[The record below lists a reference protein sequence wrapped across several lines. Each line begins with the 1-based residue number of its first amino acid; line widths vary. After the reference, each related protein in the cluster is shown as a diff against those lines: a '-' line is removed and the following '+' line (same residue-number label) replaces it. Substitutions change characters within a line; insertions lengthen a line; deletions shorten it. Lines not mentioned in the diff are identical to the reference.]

1 VVYESGIESFDYFE
15 LAEFDSFLG
24 QISNACLVRSTTIVS
39 MIVSRLH
46 SSGQVAL
53 GAGSMPQLTDHE
65 SEP

>member
-1 VVYESGIESFDYFE
+1 MVYESGMRYFDYFE

-24 QISNACLVRSTTIVS
+24 QISNACLVRSTA
-39 MIVSRLH
+39 IVSRLH

-65 SEP
+65 PEP